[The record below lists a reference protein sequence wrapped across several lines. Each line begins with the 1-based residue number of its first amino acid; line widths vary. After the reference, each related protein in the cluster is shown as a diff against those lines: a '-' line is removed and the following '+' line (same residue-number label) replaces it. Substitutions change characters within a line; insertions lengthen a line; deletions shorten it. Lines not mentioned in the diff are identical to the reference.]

1 MKSGAEVC
9 VTVTLLDGL
18 VLARSPFHHSMNY
31 RSVVVI
37 GHPQVHTLLSFLVFA
52 HACPA
57 HDSML
62 YLQHSLELP
71 PAHLQRFLLPAVC
84 SCAA

>member
-1 MKSGAEVC
+1 MKSGSEVC

-37 GHPQVHTLLSFLVFA
+37 GHPQVHTLLG
-52 HACPA
+52 
-57 HDSML
+57 
-62 YLQHSLELP
+62 
-71 PAHLQRFLLPAVC
+71 LLILTHTL
-84 SCAA
+84 